1 MKNELIKIETR
12 EGFGRC
18 VSLRALHEGLKI
30 KSKFNDFAK
39 KNVWVWF

>member
-1 MKNELIKIETR
+1 MENAFITIETR

-18 VSLRALHEGLKI
+18 VSLRELNEGLKI

>member
-18 VSLRALHEGLKI
+18 VSLRELYEGLGI
-30 KSKFNDFAK
+30 TERFSN
-39 KNVWVWF
+39 